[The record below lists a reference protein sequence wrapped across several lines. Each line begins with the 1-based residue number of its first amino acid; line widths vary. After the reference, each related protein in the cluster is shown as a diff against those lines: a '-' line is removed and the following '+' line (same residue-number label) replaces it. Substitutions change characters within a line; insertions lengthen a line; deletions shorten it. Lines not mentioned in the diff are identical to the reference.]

1 MMQHSA
7 NGLRP
12 FEVSVYNKEVRRAV
26 KDNKSHDIYGDHW
39 ADTQVQDVMAADE
52 TEAQRIAAMRFPP
65 EDGFVVEELTPSRG

>member
-52 TEAQRIAAMRFPP
+52 TEAQQIAAMRFPS